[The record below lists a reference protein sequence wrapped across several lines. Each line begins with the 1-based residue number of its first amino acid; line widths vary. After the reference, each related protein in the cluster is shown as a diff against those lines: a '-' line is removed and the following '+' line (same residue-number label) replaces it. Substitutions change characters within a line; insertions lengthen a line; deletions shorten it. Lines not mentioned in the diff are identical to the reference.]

1 MFFGNKKALIEAE
14 QRIAQLE
21 NDKQSL
27 SLEIDT
33 LTAENTRLTNQ
44 IEDTQSKDNFHT
56 GLFQLFQ
63 EFGSS
68 MLAMQSS
75 LATLSSVMISE
86 RDNSTQTAS
95 VLTDTQQTV
104 NYISESLASMAS
116 DTQTTAVTVEGLNSS
131 AEDIESIINLIKN
144 ISDQTNLLA
153 LNAAIEA
160 ARAGEHGRGF
170 AVVADEVRTLAKR
183 TNDATSDI
191 ESLVGTI
198 RNETDAAQEQMSKVA
213 TDSEKFGQTGMEAS
227 HKMQQLVDLST
238 NMQNAITG
246 SALRSFVEV
255 VKLDHLIYKMEIYKV
270 IMGVSSKTSHDF
282 SSHHECRL
290 GKWYYQGEGKANFS
304 TSHAF
309 KELDRPHQS
318 VHASGVTAIVALEKK
333 DWQASLTAL
342 NNMESASMEVLTK
355 LEEIALEA
363 EV

>member
-14 QRIAQLE
+14 QSIAQLE

-27 SLEIDT
+27 SIEIDN
-33 LTAENTRLTNQ
+33 LKEENSRLTNQ
-44 IEDTQSKDNFHT
+44 INDTQDKDNFHK

-75 LATLSSVMISE
+75 LATLSNVMITE
-86 RDNSTQTAS
+86 RDNSSQTAT

-104 NYISESLASMAS
+104 NHISESLTSMAS

-131 AEDIESIINLIKN
+131 AEDIEGIINLIKN

-198 RNETDAAQEQMSKVA
+198 RNETDAAQQQMSKVA

-227 HKMQQLVDLST
+227 NKMQQLVDLST

-290 GKWYYQGEGKANFS
+290 GKWYYQGEGKTHFS
-304 TSHAF
+304 TSPSF
-309 KELDRPHQS
+309 KELDRPHQT
-318 VHASGVTAIVALEKK
+318 VHTSGVAAIIALEKN
-333 DWQASLTAL
+333 DWQNSLTAL
-342 NNMESASMEVLTK
+342 NAMESASMEVLTK
-355 LEEIALEA
+355 LEGIALEVEA
-363 EV
+363 